1 MAGILGP
8 DAKAHVMSTAEKLIA
23 EGRAAGRTE
32 GRAEGRAEGRTEM
45 LAHLLKKRFGRIA
58 VAHAAR
64 LRTASIAELDRW
76 ALRLLDAR
84 TIDEVFASD

>member
-1 MAGILGP
+1 
-8 DAKAHVMSTAEKLIA
+8 
-23 EGRAAGRTE
+23 
-32 GRAEGRAEGRTEM
+32 M

-84 TIDEVFASD
+84 TIDGVFASD